1 MTALNLA
8 SHSLMD
14 TLKDDIDMHALW
26 LQSGGRQGRRANF
39 SGMNLQGIDLRDCYL
54 PEANFRTANLR
65 GANLSGADLQGADF
79 SQSVVENANFMNA
92 KLEGSNFA
100 RCAGTGIYFNRA
112 SMTGANLTGAI
123 MDASDFSDTNLSG
136 AKCREALF
144 ARSNFTR
151 ANLDCAILRYV
162 NAVEAIFDEA
172 NLAQADCR
180 DAEFKYAKFKEANL
194 AGANMRKANL
204 DHVSFSYANF
214 SKAIDLDP
222 SYHVRSIEAE
232 KQEVKQE
239 LRNLVAM
246 REEIGHFEEHVNE
259 QKRQIVLKRK
269 VLDGLNELE
278 SEVGESFQSYMKIFR
293 AISVF
298 WFVVVALFAT
308 ILLYRISKIGIKN
321 LNYLELGVVAGIML
335 IVLGAHVFSAIT
347 SLNLS
352 KKFARY
358 VRVRREKLSL
368 LESDQPIE
376 VQTGEP
382 PVVIDMGHRK
392 SREVPANDTPQVM
405 YL

>member
-8 SHSLMD
+8 SHNLMD
-14 TLKDDIDMHALW
+14 SLKDDIDMHALW

-39 SGMNLQGIDLRDCYL
+39 SAMDLQGIDLRDCYL

-79 SQSVVENANFMNA
+79 SQSIVENANFMSA
-92 KLEGSNFA
+92 KLEGCNFA

-112 SMTGANLTGAI
+112 SMTGANLSGAM
-123 MDASDFSDTNLSG
+123 MDAADFSDTNLAG

-151 ANLDCAILRYV
+151 SNLDCAILRYV
-162 NAVEAIFDEA
+162 NAAEAIFDEA
-172 NLAQADCR
+172 NLSQADCR

-194 AGANMRKANL
+194 AGAVMRKANL

-239 LRNLVAM
+239 LKNLVAM

-259 QKRQIVLKRK
+259 QKKQIVLKRK
-269 VLDGLNELE
+269 VLDGLNDLE
-278 SEVGESFQSYMKIFR
+278 EEVGEAFQTYMKIFR
-293 AISVF
+293 GISVF
-298 WFVVVALFAT
+298 WFVVCTLFTT
-308 ILLYRISKIGIKN
+308 ILLYRISKIGVNN
-321 LNYLELGVVAGIML
+321 LNYLELSVVAGVML
-335 IVLGAHVFSAIT
+335 IILGAHVFSAVT

-358 VRVRREKLSL
+358 VRVRHERLSL
-368 LESDQPIE
+368 LESEQHIE
-376 VQTGEP
+376 IQTGEP

-392 SREVPANDTPQVM
+392 SREIPANDTPQMM